1 MHRLARA
8 RARVIRAVAQRGCG
22 MSAALV
28 ANGDDALV
36 AATVTLL
43 GPPGSGKGTQA
54 TRLRARLGF
63 EVLST
68 GDLLRTARAAGGDL
82 GRSVAEFM
90 DRGDLVPDEVIVAT
104 IEDAIGDLGDRP
116 IVLDGFPRILSQA
129 RALDRAL
136 GSRGLDAAVL
146 IDVPDEEV
154 VRRILNRHQGR
165 SDDTEPTVRERLRVY
180 HRDTEPLAAYYGE
193 RGLLRRVEAW
203 ETRTPSRT
211 TSARHCGD
219 GQPELGPSFRAPR

>member
-1 MHRLARA
+1 MTHRLARA

-22 MSAALV
+22 VSAVFV

-54 TRLRARLGF
+54 TRLRDRLGF

-68 GDLLRTARAAGGDL
+68 GELLRRAREAGSDL
-82 GRSVAEFM
+82 GRSAAAFM
-90 DRGDLVPDEVIVAT
+90 DRGELVPDEMIVAA
-104 IEDAIGDLGDRP
+104 IEDAIGARGDRP
-116 IVLDGFPRILSQA
+116 IVLDGFPRNVWQA
-129 RALDRAL
+129 QALDRAL
-136 GSRGLDAAVL
+136 GSRGLDSAVL

-165 SDDTEPTVRERLRVY
+165 SDDTEETARERLRVY
-180 HRDTEPLAAYYGE
+180 HRDTEPLAAYDDE
-193 RGLLRRVEAW
+193 RGLLRRIDGARDADAVEDDVRAI
-203 ETRTPSRT
+203 
-211 TSARHCGD
+211 
-219 GQPELGPSFRAPR
+219 LG

>member
-1 MHRLARA
+1 MAHRLARA
-8 RARVIRAVAQRGCG
+8 RARVIRAVAQRICG
-22 MSAALV
+22 VSAAFV

-54 TRLRARLGF
+54 RRLRDRLGF

-68 GDLLRTARAAGGDL
+68 GELLRAAREARSDL
-82 GRSVAEFM
+82 GLAAAEFM
-90 DRGDLVPDEVIVAT
+90 DRGELVPDDVIGYV
-104 IEDAIGDLGDRP
+104 IDEAIRDRSDRP
-116 IVLDGFPRILSQA
+116 IVLDGFPRNVSQA

-136 GSRGLDAAVL
+136 GSHGLDLAIL

-165 SDDTEPTVRERLRVY
+165 SDDTEQTARERLRVY
-180 HRDTEPLAAYYGE
+180 HRDTEPLAAYYDE
-193 RGLLRRVEAW
+193 HGLLRRV
-203 ETRTPSRT
+203 
-211 TSARHCGD
+211 D
-219 GQPELGPSFRAPR
+219 GMRDADAVEDDVRAALR